1 MSRKSGGAPGLLPVR
16 PCGFLPGWRLEL
28 GKLRRPLFG
37 DNLLTLRRAI
47 EGHHFAQGQLAKL
60 ARRDVETQ
68 RSVTDATNLFDVM
81 ADLFKHFSDL
91 AVSSFGEGEFVPGI
105 VAATNEFDLC
115 G

>member
-1 MSRKSGGAPGLLPVR
+1 MSSKSGGAPGLSPR

-28 GKLRRPLFG
+28 GELRRPLFG
-37 DNLLTLRRAI
+37 DNFLAFRRAI

-68 RSVTDATNLFDVM
+68 RSVADATNLFDVV

-91 AVSSFGEGEFVPGI
+91 AVASFTQRKFVPGI
-105 VAATNEFDLC
+105 VAATNEFNLR